1 MANPNHV
8 HDDSVHVHN
17 GQNIYADPEFN
28 PQFPG
33 TVNPSFDPSA
43 YNLYSTTAPQQT
55 WQQPTISRPASALG
69 APYEA
74 SNQFYG
80 RPFSNSPL
88 QFQDQPFRHANI
100 NSYSQQ
106 PAVDPSLVSSSM
118 RQPSYDLGMRNM
130 MPTSGSPSTISPQA
144 LQTTIRV
151 KSENQPSL
159 QNIQNIQN
167 IQQAGP
173 AVQEPTTKPAAQ
185 SYGFQQSAPPAK
197 VVVPVNPSIVTP
209 KGELQGK
216 FMVKNLDELVKA
228 TKSVRL
234 HHFVTLSDITLDLP
248 LNKTTVP
255 NYTPRK
261 SKREIKILAANDKQL
276 STKITKKS
284 GKKSSTALRAPRIR
298 TAPSSAQSP
307 TNLKREYSDSASE
320 TESSDDS
327 DYSSDEETPEPSPL
341 PDKRPEE
348 PKAAVE
354 YDVTEA
360 VWLPPKS
367 SARPEQIRT
376 ALVNFWEVVRT
387 IRDRWRLDN
396 AAVKQAEEK
405 KRVSELPMLKSRVG
419 SQQAMMEV
427 ALKTALEHGHPD
439 IVHHLSENKPFL
451 LLLYQFIADRITS
464 KDYDGVMVG
473 VILEL
478 LSRCSTLTNAKL
490 EESKL
495 SKVFTIM
502 SKPGKGND
510 KTKAQIK
517 QILAKVAASP
527 ETKVESPA
535 QKSGDTKDNIKAT
548 QPTTRPSAEPLTGTK
563 RPRTADV
570 TSGEPAKRVAS
581 GLNKPVT
588 SATTK
593 PPTNGLKR
601 PGERSVAPTNTASK
615 PKVNPLVAKPTS
627 LFSNLQSAPKRPGAQ
642 PVAKLGAQS
651 KPAANAL
658 NQKKAATAPP
668 MRSSAPAFSF
678 AETMAN
684 LMKPKEPEVVA
695 KPEEKRPPETPE
707 EKARRL
713 RKESRRHLRVAF
725 RPDATLVSVRYFSHD
740 PEEEVGHDA
749 SMVRDAGDVGGEGRM
764 FKQHKDMDMD
774 EEDDDLPREESF
786 RDWIEPSEIDFSV
799 IAIEERK
806 RNYPRSGGGLNDNWK
821 FPEKEENERREA
833 NTLMVFYA
841 QKSDIPPSPREPP
854 EPAESAP
861 AEVVEFGP
869 PPQEVLNRA
878 AAFAPVSVQPP
889 VQDLAAIFNMMAQQ
903 PQQPQQQPVA
913 PTSQLESIF
922 AQFAAKTEPA
932 PQQAPPTNI
941 YSILGALQQPQ
952 APQQVPQMPQYPS
965 AFAVQPPPQ
974 APATPDVSALLATLL
989 SSGQQNNAAPQMPF
1003 NMPYS
1008 FANMGQQPQ
1017 GQHQQQSAVYENE
1030 ERKRWRENGGGYQEP
1045 PPPERA
1051 PEREH
1056 SGSFKKGKNKNKGG
1070 SGGFQKP
1077 HKVHPCR
1084 FFQEGKC
1091 AKGDACTYI
1100 HDPNDIR
1107 KR

>member
-8 HDDSVHVHN
+8 HDDTLHVHN
-17 GQNIYADPEFN
+17 GQNIYADPEYN
-28 PQFPG
+28 PLFPG
-33 TVNPSFDPSA
+33 TVNPSFDPNA
-43 YNLYSTTAPQQT
+43 YNHYAASAPPQAWQ
-55 WQQPTISRPASALG
+55 QQPTISRPESALG

-144 LQTTIRV
+144 LQTTIRI
-151 KSENQPSL
+151 KQEDQSSMLNSHK
-159 QNIQNIQN
+159 
-167 IQQAGP
+167 ASP
-173 AVQEPTTKPAAQ
+173 AVQEPAPKPSAQ
-185 SYGFQQSAPPAK
+185 SYGFQQSVPPAK
-197 VVVPVNPSIVTP
+197 VAVPVNPSIVTP

-248 LNKTTVP
+248 LNKTTIP
-255 NYTPRK
+255 NYMPRK
-261 SKREIKILAANDKQL
+261 SKREIRILAANDKHL

-284 GKKSSTALRAPRIR
+284 GKKSSATLRAPRIR
-298 TAPSSAQSP
+298 TELSSAQSP
-307 TNLKREYSDSASE
+307 TSLKREYSDSASE
-320 TESSDDS
+320 TDSSDDS

-341 PDKRPEE
+341 PDSRPEE
-348 PKAAVE
+348 PKAAVN
-354 YDVTEA
+354 YDVTKA
-360 VWLPPKS
+360 IWLPSKS

-376 ALVNFWEVVRT
+376 ALVDFWEVVRT

-405 KRVSELPMLKSRVG
+405 KRVSELPMLRSRVG

-427 ALKTALEHGHPD
+427 ALKTALERGHPD

-473 VILEL
+473 VILDL

-527 ETKVESPA
+527 ETKVASPA
-535 QKSGDTKDNIKAT
+535 QKSGDTKDNTKTT
-548 QPTTRPSAEPLTGTK
+548 QPTTRPSAEPLAGNK
-563 RPRTADV
+563 RPRTTDGI
-570 TSGEPAKRVAS
+570 SGEPAKRVAS
-581 GLNKPVT
+581 GLNRPAI
-588 SATTK
+588 STTAK
-593 PPTNGLKR
+593 APTNGLKR
-601 PGERSVAPTNTASK
+601 PGDRSVAPTNAAPK
-615 PKVNPLVAKPTS
+615 AKVNPLVAKPTS

-642 PVAKLGAQS
+642 PVTKLGAHA

-658 NQKKAATAPP
+658 GQKKAATAPP
-668 MRSSAPAFSF
+668 MRSAAPAFSF

-684 LMKPKEPEVVA
+684 LMKPKEPEVVV

-707 EKARRL
+707 EKAKRL

-764 FKQHKDMDMD
+764 FKQHKDMDED
-774 EEDDDLPREESF
+774 DEDDDLPREESF

-799 IAIEERK
+799 IANDERK
-806 RNYPRSGGGLNDNWK
+806 KNYPKYGGGMNEDWK

-854 EPAESAP
+854 EQAEKAP
-861 AEVVEFGP
+861 AEVVQFGL

-878 AAFAPVSVQPP
+878 AAFAPVPVQPP

-903 PQQPQQQPVA
+903 PQQQPVA
-913 PTSQLESIF
+913 PTSQLESVF
-922 AQFAAKTEPA
+922 AQFAAKPAPA
-932 PQQAPPTNI
+932 PQQTPPTDI

-965 AFAVQPPPQ
+965 PFGVQPPPQ
-974 APATPDVSALLATLL
+974 AAPSPDVNALLATLF
-989 SSGQQNNAAPQMPF
+989 STSQPNGAAPQAPF
-1003 NMPYS
+1003 NMPYN
-1008 FANMGQQPQ
+1008 FANMGQQLQ

-1030 ERKRWRENGGGYQEP
+1030 ERKRWRENGGYQEP
-1045 PPPERA
+1045 PPADRGS
-1051 PEREH
+1051 EREH
-1056 SGSFKKGKNKNKGG
+1056 GGSFKKGKNKNKGG

-1100 HDPNDIR
+1100 HDPNDVR